1 MQCAVIEFAR
11 NVLKW
16 ENANSTEVDPTTKHP
31 VVRLRLIFLFFSFVP
46 RRNFVSEGGY
56 WITLCLSLTYFLKKK
71 ITCCQLKTWYMC
83 ALCEEVPILMY
94 ALPIRKPVNKQLHD
108 LRSRCISLNFLLI
121 HCDER

>member
-56 WITLCLSLTYFLKKK
+56 WITLCLS
-71 ITCCQLKTWYMC
+71 
-83 ALCEEVPILMY
+83 VHP
-94 ALPIRKPVNKQLHD
+94 P
-108 LRSRCISLNFLLI
+108 
-121 HCDER
+121 